1 MRRNLKAKSHVKSLC
16 LINSSRLDNSGP
28 PLACYGTSASRDQN
42 MHDVTGAAAAASQLP
57 VQHGRLVSNGATDGR
72 PHLVRSFLAVGARPV
87 DSQGLLT

>member
-1 MRRNLKAKSHVKSLC
+1 
-16 LINSSRLDNSGP
+16 
-28 PLACYGTSASRDQN
+28 